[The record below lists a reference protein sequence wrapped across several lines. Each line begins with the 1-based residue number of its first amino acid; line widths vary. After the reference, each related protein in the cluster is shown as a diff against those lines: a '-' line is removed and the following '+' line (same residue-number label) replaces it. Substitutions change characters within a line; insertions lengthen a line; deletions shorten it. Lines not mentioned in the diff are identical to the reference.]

1 MSNTSKSN
9 FLNNTEDIIDNVLS
23 NQDHVVIETNQGNV
37 VLITEEEFNKLVL
50 NINFAKYRN
59 RVGEPII

>member
-9 FLNNTEDIIDNVLS
+9 FLNNTEDIIENVLS

-37 VLITEEEFNKLVL
+37 VLITEEEYDKLVL
-50 NINFAKYRN
+50 NVNLAKYRN
-59 RVGEPII
+59 RVGD